1 MPIFPDDSPD
11 WNAFGG
17 ITTIIEDG
25 ERLPLSRS
33 DAPYRLST
41 R

>member
-25 ERLPLSRS
+25 ERLAS
-33 DAPYRLST
+33 
-41 R
+41 